1 MVLSDEIAKLASG
14 QFWLGG
20 GHVDLKL
27 RLNVD
32 ESVKI
37 FGFTVADVTS
47 WRPDFE
53 ESLLE
58 IVGPP
63 RPAARGQRCE
73 SVGFKM
79 EFFGSFV
86 AEKQVVRSSQRESS
100 LRMFNTG
107 SMFCLIPQQYSNSS
121 PNIWS
126 FYGFQV
132 QEELQAGESRGVTV
146 TA

>member
-1 MVLSDEIAKLASG
+1 
-14 QFWLGG
+14 
-20 GHVDLKL
+20 
-27 RLNVD
+27 
-32 ESVKI
+32 
-37 FGFTVADVTS
+37 
-47 WRPDFE
+47 
-53 ESLLE
+53 
-58 IVGPP
+58 
-63 RPAARGQRCE
+63 
-73 SVGFKM
+73 M

-126 FYGFQV
+126 FHGFQV